1 MDNYQHFSVS
11 GNAAGGNT
19 DEHDVVGEIH
29 GGNTVEERLVS
40 VIVIKRKQPLPPVT
54 CKPRSSFVTKK
65 NGHVESTLTF
75 SRPISTLEVSLGNNE
90 ATCAMNTDGTWRI
103 ILDGVSEEDIVLSVV
118 ANGRLLPAVTL
129 KVKTPGISKNDDP
142 FGGMEL

>member
-1 MDNYQHFSVS
+1 
-11 GNAAGGNT
+11 
-19 DEHDVVGEIH
+19 
-29 GGNTVEERLVS
+29 
-40 VIVIKRKQPLPPVT
+40 
-54 CKPRSSFVTKK
+54 
-65 NGHVESTLTF
+65 
-75 SRPISTLEVSLGNNE
+75 
-90 ATCAMNTDGTWRI
+90 MNTDGTWRI